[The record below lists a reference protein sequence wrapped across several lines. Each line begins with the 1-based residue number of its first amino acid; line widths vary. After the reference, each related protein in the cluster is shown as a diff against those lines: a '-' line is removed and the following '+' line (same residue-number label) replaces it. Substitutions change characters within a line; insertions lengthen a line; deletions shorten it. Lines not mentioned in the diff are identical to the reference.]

1 MKAETVVD
9 RIVLDRGAYKVLERQ
24 RADRAAGEGDE
35 ASRTPLRWHGLVD
48 KFARER
54 MGNAIAPF
62 QFASL
67 WDPKQIL
74 FAWHVT
80 SAALWGANSGRLVY
94 LYWGAAQSGT
104 MHRLALRRVLTC
116 ARLVLV
122 NDEVAG
128 QEVQAL
134 VGRQAHRLPMFIDA
148 GFFKYGSLRHRQDFI
163 FCAGSNDRN
172 PEILVALAHRGYS
185 VVWLVNDPSLVAQ
198 YGDVS
203 GNLKIVSAISYA
215 ELLRLYQTC
224 RVAVMPSLRDIHAAG
239 QTTGLEALACG
250 APLLISAGRTA
261 TIFSHLPTVRVI
273 DSASTEAWVEALG
286 SIELLAETSFVE
298 SARWVGKHVNAHTI
312 MDRLASLLDES
323 ARNGGADVLSGAG

>member
-1 MKAETVVD
+1 
-9 RIVLDRGAYKVLERQ
+9 
-24 RADRAAGEGDE
+24 
-35 ASRTPLRWHGLVD
+35 
-48 KFARER
+48 

-62 QFASL
+62 QFSSL
-67 WDPKQIL
+67 WDPNQIL

-80 SAALWGANSGRLVY
+80 SAAFWAAKSRRLVY

-104 MHRLALRRVLTC
+104 MHRLALRRVLTS

-128 QEVQAL
+128 HEVQAL
-134 VGRQAHRLPMFIDA
+134 VGRQACRLPMFIDTE
-148 GFFKYGSLRHRQDFI
+148 FFKYESCRPREEFI

-215 ELLRLYQTC
+215 ELLRYYQTC

-286 SIELLAETSFVE
+286 SIDLLAKTSFVE
-298 SARWVGKHVNAHTI
+298 SAGWVGKHVNANAL
-312 MDRLASLLDES
+312 MDRLASLLEGS
-323 ARNGGADVLSGAG
+323 GRSGGEHVLSGAG